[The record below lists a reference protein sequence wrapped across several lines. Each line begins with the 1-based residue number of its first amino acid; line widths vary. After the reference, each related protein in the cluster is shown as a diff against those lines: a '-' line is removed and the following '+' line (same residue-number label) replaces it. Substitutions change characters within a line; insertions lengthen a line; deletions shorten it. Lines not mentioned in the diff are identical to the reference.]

1 MKFEEWGEKRSVDAI
16 HDGLS
21 VYADWEAER
30 EKHLTQLTGQNQKI
44 ERLEMKLDA
53 SRKIRRYSAFVLTGN
68 ENWDLQIA
76 ADQVKAEIEQL
87 RDKNKRVQEE
97 LNECRS
103 KVAQMA
109 VEKRYGQ
116 RHNG

>member
-1 MKFEEWGEKRSVDAI
+1 MTEEWIKEWLESHEPTVDDTMQLLAEAQEEGIEK
-16 HDGLS
+16 
-21 VYADWEAER
+21 
-30 EKHLTQLTGQNQKI
+30 
-44 ERLEMKLDA
+44 M
-53 SRKIRRYSAFVLTGN
+53 
-68 ENWDLQIA
+68 
-76 ADQVKAEIEQL
+76 

-116 RHNG
+116 RHNGQ

>member
-1 MKFEEWGEKRSVDAI
+1 MNDAN
-16 HDGLS
+16 S
-21 VYADWEAER
+21 KKQTVER
-30 EKHLTQLTGQNQKI
+30 FIKMIYPDMTEL
-44 ERLEMKLDA
+44 A
-53 SRKIRRYSAFVLTGN
+53 
-68 ENWDLQIA
+68 IA
-76 ADQVKAEIEQL
+76 ANTEDSCL
-87 RDKNKRVQEE
+87 RDATTLIKGLQAKVKEQDQEIKKVREE

>member
-1 MKFEEWGEKRSVDAI
+1 MIEELKVK
-16 HDGLS
+16 L
-21 VYADWEAER
+21 AEQDKKIA
-30 EKHLTQLTGQNQKI
+30 ELQN
-44 ERLEMKLDA
+44 
-53 SRKIRRYSAFVLTGN
+53 
-68 ENWDLQIA
+68 
-76 ADQVKAEIEQL
+76 
-87 RDKNKRVQEE
+87 KNKRVQEE